1 MKLTF
6 LIVNRMNPTD
16 TLLKLTDDTIEL
28 TETLMRLTDDS
39 MIMTVTI
46 KMNTENYCLLKAENK

>member
-1 MKLTF
+1 
-6 LIVNRMNPTD
+6 MNPTD

-39 MIMTVTI
+39 MIMTVII